1 MDSQFAWWSVAACL
15 PVAMACGS
23 EAGATALGEPRDL
36 IARVRLVAS
45 ATATDSLFVRE
56 AEESIATVRDD
67 FPDTGWKTPVGA
79 ESVVQID
86 LQAWLARPVPLYR
99 LSAVITGKAP
109 AKCSMRTPINRSMEP
124 MMAAWIIT
132 ICSCSPFSFTQKR
145 SNRSGIF
152 MSNWMVAI
160 WCSRPSA
167 SFAMKSSFGP

>member
-109 AKCSMRTPINRSMEP
+109 AKCSIRIPKNLSSEP
-124 MMAAWIIT
+124 EIA
-132 ICSCSPFSFTQKR
+132 R
-145 SNRSGIF
+145 
-152 MSNWMVAI
+152 
-160 WCSRPSA
+160 
-167 SFAMKSSFGP
+167 